1 MATRK
6 MPELNTGSMAD
17 ISFLL
22 LTFFLLTSSI
32 NTDLGI
38 TRKLPPP
45 LDPNTPPPPPIKE
58 RNVFVVLINSRNDL
72 MVEGKP
78 MNVKELKK
86 ATKEFLANPNDN
98 PDLSEKNQKEI
109 DLIGEYSVSKGVI
122 SLQNDRGT
130 SYNMYIAVQNE
141 LLAAINELRNELSN
155 QKFGMDFVKLNDKM
169 QDAIKDAIPVSISE
183 AEPKDIGGTK

>member
-1 MATRK
+1 MGARK
-6 MPELNTGSMAD
+6 SPEINSGSMAD

-45 LDPNTPPPPPIKE
+45 LDPNAPVPPPIKE
-58 RNVFVVLINSRNDL
+58 RNVFVVLINSRNDI

-78 MNVKELKK
+78 MNVNDLKK
-86 ATKEFLANPNDN
+86 ATKDFLANPNEDPN
-98 PDLSEKNQKEI
+98 LSEKTLKTI
-109 DLIGEYSVSKGVI
+109 DLIGEQSISKGVI

-130 SYNMYIAVQNE
+130 SYDIYIRVQNE
-141 LLAAINELRNELSN
+141 LLAAINELRNDLAKE
-155 QKFGMDFVKLNDKM
+155 KFNIEFTKLNDKM
-169 QDAIKDAIPVSISE
+169 QDVIKEAIPVSISE